1 MTEPSPVPRPS
12 AKGGKTAVL
21 IGHPGIGD
29 LVWHLPPMQAIAR
42 HHGGPVTLF
51 ARSSSQSHV
60 LFAKTPEIDQVVLYE
75 RKQGREYF
83 PALFDLTAKLR
94 RGGFQRV
101 YILNRRLML
110 AAATAMAGIPER
122 YGFGKSNQRLFLNR
136 GGYLYDSNKVVPGGP
151 VIECRIF
158 LGRNG
163 IHVSD
168 VTPRIES
175 DPATRAD
182 VRQRFEGLPRPW
194 IALAITVNDEPRRWP
209 GPYFADLAMRLR
221 AQTGGTVFLHG
232 GPHHT
237 RQVDEVLAALPAD
250 HSHIIDLSRAGL
262 TFGPIM
268 ALLAESDLFVG
279 NDSGPLNV
287 TAALGR
293 PAYGLFGNVAPHES
307 LSPNIQPILPATGQP
322 DLETGMQR
330 LTVDHVMREIAPVL
344 AELKAR
350 PLS

>member
-1 MTEPSPVPRPS
+1 MTEPPPVP
-12 AKGGKTAVL
+12 GGKTAVL

-29 LVWHLPPMQAIAR
+29 LVWHLPPIQAIAR
-42 HHGGPVTLF
+42 HHGAPVTLF
-51 ARSSSQSHV
+51 ARSSTQSQV
-60 LFAKTPEIDQVVLYE
+60 LFGQTPDIAEVVLFE

-83 PALFDLTAKLR
+83 PALFDLAAKLR
-94 RGGFQRV
+94 RGRFRRV

-158 LGRNG
+158 LDRNG
-163 IHVSD
+163 IKVTD
-168 VTPRIES
+168 VTPRIAS
-175 DPATRAD
+175 DRA
-182 VRQRFEGLPRPW
+182 VRAEVRRRFADMPRPW

-237 RQVDEVLAALPAD
+237 RQVDEVLAALPAE
-250 HSHIIDLSRAGL
+250 HPYIIDLSRAGL

-307 LSPNIQPILPATGQP
+307 LSPNIRPILPATGLP

-330 LTVDHVMREIAPVL
+330 LTVDHVMREIAPAL

-350 PLS
+350 PVS